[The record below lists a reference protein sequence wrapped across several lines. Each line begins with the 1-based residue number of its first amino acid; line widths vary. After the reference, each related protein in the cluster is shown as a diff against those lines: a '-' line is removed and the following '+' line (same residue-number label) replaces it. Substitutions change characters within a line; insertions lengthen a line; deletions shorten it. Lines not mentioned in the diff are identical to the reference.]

1 MATKPP
7 VEVPQGAIRF
17 NTDSQKLEF
26 FAQDQWWQMATE
38 NTITTSQRG
47 CWTAGNT
54 PSSPNGTNMMQYV
67 QINTLGNT
75 SDFGDLT
82 YSTRIGS
89 SFSSS
94 TRGVMSG
101 GWAPGNTNTCK
112 WEYASMGNAVAFGSL
127 NRGDASL
134 CGSCGNQERGFIGG
148 GYPSNDSISVKVI
161 SSGGNFT
168 DFGNLV
174 ASRQGSYGGIASRTR
189 GLFLTN
195 DDGQQYITMASTG
208 NAVSFGSLTSGSFA
222 TGASNA
228 TRGLWMGIG
237 PNSKV
242 DYITI
247 ATTGASTEFG
257 DSNVSESYLGC
268 MASPTRALQGTGA
281 YATNAIVYYNI
292 ATTGNYVDFGD
303 AVNPRGADSGSSNAH
318 GGLG

>member
-1 MATKPP
+1 MAFKPP
-7 VEVPQGAIRF
+7 VEVPQGAIRL
-17 NTDSQKLEF
+17 NTDTQKLEF
-26 FAQDQWWQMATE
+26 YAQDQWWEMATE
-38 NTITTSQRG
+38 QPQSGSQRG

-75 SDFGDLT
+75 VDFGDLT

-94 TRGVMSG
+94 TRGIMSG

-112 WEYASMGNAVAFGSL
+112 WEYASLGNAVGWGSL

-134 CGSCGNQERGFIGG
+134 CGGCGNQERGFIGG
-148 GYPSNDSISVKVI
+148 GYPGNDSISVKVI

-174 ASRQGSYGGIASRTR
+174 ASRQGSYSGIASRTR
-189 GLFLTN
+189 GLFLTGS
-195 DDGQQYITMASTG
+195 DGQQYITMASTG
-208 NAVSFGSLTSGSFA
+208 NAVSFGSLANGSA
-222 TGASNA
+222 GTGASNA
-228 TRGLWMGIG
+228 TRGLWMGCSG
-237 PNSKV
+237 SKV

-247 ATTGASTEFG
+247 ATTGTAREFG
-257 DSNVSESYLGC
+257 DANVAETYLGC

-281 YATNAIVYYNI
+281 SATNTIVYYNI
-292 ATTGNYVDFGD
+292 ATTGNYTDFGD
-303 AVNPRGADSGSSNAH
+303 QTAGRAQDTGTSNAH

>member
-47 CWTAGNT
+47 CWVAGNT
-54 PSSPNGTNMMQYV
+54 PSSPDGTNQMSYA

-75 SDFGDLT
+75 QDFGDLT

-89 SFSSS
+89 SFSSA
-94 TRGVMSG
+94 TRGIAAG
-101 GWAPGNTNTCK
+101 GWSPGNTNTCK
-112 WEYASMGNAVAFGSL
+112 WEYASLGNAVSFGSL

-134 CGSCGNQERGFIGG
+134 CAACGNQERGFIGG
-148 GYPSNDSISVKVI
+148 GYPGNDSISVKVI

-174 ASRQGSYGGIASRTR
+174 ASRQGSYSGIASRTR
-189 GLFLTN
+189 GLFLTA

-208 NAVSFGSLTSGSFA
+208 NAVSFGSLANGTAA

-228 TRGLWMGIG
+228 TRGLWMGASG
-237 PNSKV
+237 SKV

-247 ATTGASTEFG
+247 ATTGTATEFG
-257 DSNVSESYLGC
+257 DSNVAETYLGC

>member
-1 MATKPP
+1 MALKPP
-7 VEVPQGAIRF
+7 VEVPQGAIRL

-26 FAQDQWWQMATE
+26 YAQDQWWQMATE

-75 SDFGDLT
+75 VDFGDLT

-94 TRGVMSG
+94 TRGIMSG

-112 WEYASMGNAVAFGSL
+112 WEYASLGNAVGWGSL

-134 CGSCGNQERGFIGG
+134 CGGCGNQERGFIGG

-174 ASRQGSYGGIASRTR
+174 ASRQGSYSGIASRTR
-189 GLFLTN
+189 GMFLTS
-195 DDGQQYITMASTG
+195 DGQQYITMASTG
-208 NAVSFGSLTSGSFA
+208 NAVSFGSLANGSTG

-228 TRGLWMGIG
+228 TRGLWMGCSG
-237 PNSKV
+237 SKV

-247 ATTGASTEFG
+247 ATTGTAKEFG
-257 DSNVSESYLGC
+257 DANVAETYLGC

-281 YATNAIVYYNI
+281 SATNTIVYYNI
-292 ATTGNYVDFGD
+292 ATTGNYTDFGD
-303 AVNPRGADSGSSNAH
+303 QTAGRAQDTGTSNAH

>member
-17 NTDSQKLEF
+17 NTDFQKLEF

-47 CWTAGNT
+47 CWVAGNT
-54 PSSPNGTNMMQYV
+54 PSSPDGTNQMSYA

-75 SDFGDLT
+75 QDFGDLT

-89 SFSSS
+89 SFSSA
-94 TRGVMSG
+94 TRGIAAG
-101 GWAPGNTNTCK
+101 GWSPGNTNTCK
-112 WEYASMGNAVAFGSL
+112 WEYASLGNAVSFGSL

-134 CGSCGNQERGFIGG
+134 CAACGNQERGFIGG
-148 GYPSNDSISVKVI
+148 GYPGNDSISVKVI

-189 GLFLTN
+189 GLFLTGS
-195 DDGQQYITMASTG
+195 DGQQYITMASTG

-228 TRGLWMGIG
+228 TRGLWMGCSG
-237 PNSKV
+237 SKV

-247 ATTGASTEFG
+247 ATTGTAVEFG
-257 DSNVSESYLGC
+257 DANVAETYLGC

-281 YATNAIVYYNI
+281 SATNTIVYYTI

>member
-1 MATKPP
+1 MALKPP
-7 VEVPQGAIRF
+7 VEVPQGAIRL
-17 NTDSQKLEF
+17 NIDSQKLEF

-82 YSTRIGS
+82 YSTRIGN

-281 YATNAIVYYNI
+281 SATNTIVYYTI

-303 AVNPRGADSGSSNAH
+303 AIESRAQDSGTSNAH